1 LVKSPLKDDFA
12 VLKIDKVPEGLKPLP
27 LDLEMDVR
35 KTPKLSPVITLGFP
49 LGSLTQA
56 TTVNVSVTQ
65 GHVRR
70 TFENMF
76 QVDTSIHKGNSGG
89 PIIDVRGK
97 VIGIASGVV
106 MDWAIAPL
114 PVATPLSDIGMV
126 LPVTKTVSFIE
137 ELKAGQVKWNG
148 VLDLSVD
155 VKLKQI
161 SERARQSQWTA
172 AQALADKELRLSRDP
187 TLVMAAGI
195 THFCSGDNP
204 GARRLLG
211 QALSMDAE
219 NNKARLMLYI
229 IDWLTGKTHVS
240 PHLQKLL
247 TLDWRS
253 SDEFLGY
260 LVRVLEG
267 LVDEKLALKGG
278 YTKGEKSWLH
288 YVVSLIREKQGNL
301 SDSEELLKEAVLMA
315 DIDDW
320 VFFLAFARLGRI
332 QKQRMLSL
340 KNKVARADYQGG
352 MEAFAQNVREDYNDK
367 KKRQA
372 RLAPLIARLKQESV
386 SPGVVYG

>member
-1 LVKSPLKDDFA
+1 
-12 VLKIDKVPEGLKPLP
+12 
-27 LDLEMDVR
+27 
-35 KTPKLSPVITLGFP
+35 
-49 LGSLTQA
+49 
-56 TTVNVSVTQ
+56 
-65 GHVRR
+65 
-70 TFENMF
+70 
-76 QVDTSIHKGNSGG
+76 
-89 PIIDVRGK
+89 
-97 VIGIASGVV
+97 
-106 MDWAIAPL
+106 
-114 PVATPLSDIGMV
+114 
-126 LPVTKTVSFIE
+126 
-137 ELKAGQVKWNG
+137 
-148 VLDLSVD
+148 
-155 VKLKQI
+155 
-161 SERARQSQWTA
+161 
-172 AQALADKELRLSRDP
+172 
-187 TLVMAAGI
+187 
-195 THFCSGDNP
+195 
-204 GARRLLG
+204 
-211 QALSMDAE
+211 
-219 NNKARLMLYI
+219 MLYI

-340 KNKVARADYQGG
+340 KNKVARADYQGE
-352 MEAFAQNVREDYNDK
+352 MEAFAQNVREDHNDK

-372 RLAPLIARLKQESV
+372 GLAPLIAWLKQESV

>member
-1 LVKSPLKDDFA
+1 MVKSPLKDDFA

-35 KTPKLSPVITLGFP
+35 KIPKLSPVITLGFP

-161 SERARQSQWTA
+161 SERARQGQWTA

-195 THFCSGDNP
+195 MHFCSGDNP

-211 QALSMDAE
+211 QALSMDAG

-332 QKQRMLSL
+332 QKLRKAL
-340 KNKVARADYQGG
+340 KIFSPRI
-352 MEAFAQNVREDYNDK
+352 
-367 KKRQA
+367 
-372 RLAPLIARLKQESV
+372 PL
-386 SPGVVYG
+386 

>member
-1 LVKSPLKDDFA
+1 
-12 VLKIDKVPEGLKPLP
+12 
-27 LDLEMDVR
+27 
-35 KTPKLSPVITLGFP
+35 
-49 LGSLTQA
+49 
-56 TTVNVSVTQ
+56 
-65 GHVRR
+65 
-70 TFENMF
+70 
-76 QVDTSIHKGNSGG
+76 
-89 PIIDVRGK
+89 
-97 VIGIASGVV
+97 

-332 QKQRMLSL
+332 QKLRKALKILSP
-340 KNKVARADYQGG
+340 RI
-352 MEAFAQNVREDYNDK
+352 
-367 KKRQA
+367 
-372 RLAPLIARLKQESV
+372 PL
-386 SPGVVYG
+386 